1 MSDGNLK
8 FYLITDLHH
17 WAKAQGTSGE
27 GYDSVYHSEHR
38 CMAETGAIINE
49 AIDRIIS
56 DSEIDIVLV
65 AGDITADGAKEA
77 HDEIIPM
84 LRRLKDAGKRV
95 FLITATHDF
104 HDKPL
109 KTSGSEVGRAT
120 AISRDDLYEMYN
132 EFGRNEAVS
141 QNRKSHSY
149 SVMLNEKTRLL
160 CMNDDGK
167 GGGTDFC
174 GYFEDCVEWIKGQL
188 DEAKKNGEYVIVMTH
203 HPALPPSPI
212 YPVFSKRDMLANYE
226 EMTTLFADNG
236 VKYIFTG
243 HTHMTN
249 IAVKTTENGNSIYDV
264 NTGSLVAYPCPYRR
278 VEFTDSEVKI
288 ETLTVDNFDWDF
300 GGKTPAQYVKDHFNE
315 FLDDLFDAIANDID
329 RVAVLSIA
337 FSLEKEIVYKY
348 QKWILYFGKKI
359 NTWTLGSIGRKLG
372 VGRKVDKS
380 VKDIILKDFLID
392 IIDNVFYGDEPYTP
406 DTPMYK
412 SVAAII
418 NRILALLKPIPKAEK
433 VREILEVVRDGVLYD
448 APPADWNVVLPR

>member
-1 MSDGNLK
+1 MADKNLK

-17 WAKAQGTSGE
+17 WAQAQGVSGK
-27 GYDSVYHSEHR
+27 GYEKIYHSEHR
-38 CMAETGAIINE
+38 CMAETGAIINS
-49 AIDRIIS
+49 AV
-56 DSEIDIVLV
+56 DSLIADKEIDIVLI
-65 AGDITADGAKEA
+65 AGDIVADGAREA
-77 HDEIIPM
+77 HDEIIPI

-109 KTSGSEVGRAT
+109 KAVGDKVGRAT
-120 AISRDDLYEMYN
+120 PIKRDELYEMYK
-132 EFGRNEAVS
+132 EFGRNEAIS
-141 QNRKSHSY
+141 EHRKSHSY
-149 SVMLNEKTRLL
+149 SVMLNGNTRLL

-188 DEAKKNGEYVIVMTH
+188 NEAKEKGEYVIVMTH

-212 YPVFSKRDMLANYE
+212 YPIFSKRDMLANYE

-249 IAVKTTENGNSIYDV
+249 IAVKTTEKGNDIYDV
-264 NTGSLVAYPCPYRR
+264 NTGSLVAYPCPYRK
-278 VEFTDSEVKI
+278 VEFTETEVKI
-288 ETLTVDNFDWDF
+288 RTLQVESFDWDF
-300 GGKTPAQYVKDHFNE
+300 GGKEPLEYVKDHFNE
-315 FLDDLFDAIANDID
+315 FLEDIFFALANDVD
-329 RVAVLSIA
+329 RMATLGKA
-337 FSLEKEIVYKY
+337 FSLKKEVVYKY
-348 QKWILYFGKKI
+348 QKPMLFLGKRL
-359 NTWTLGSIGRKLG
+359 NTWTLGDLGKRLG
-372 VGRKVDKS
+372 VGRKIDKS
-380 VKDIILKDFLID
+380 VRDILLKDFLIE

-412 SVAAII
+412 SVAAITD
-418 NRILALLKPIPKAEK
+418 RISALTRPIPKTKK
-433 VREILEVVRDGVLYD
+433 VREILAVIKDGVLYD

>member
-1 MSDGNLK
+1 MAEKSLK

-27 GYDSVYHSEHR
+27 GYANLYHSEHR
-38 CMAETGAIINE
+38 CMAETGAIINS
-49 AIDRIIS
+49 AIDRIIA
-56 DSEIDIVLV
+56 DTDIDIVLV
-65 AGDITADGAKEA
+65 AGDIVADGAKEA

-109 KTSGSEVGRAT
+109 KAVGNKVGRAT
-120 AISRDDLYEMYN
+120 RIQRDELYEMYM
-132 EFGRNEAVS
+132 EFGRNEAIS
-141 QNRKSHSY
+141 EHRKSHSY
-149 SVMLNEKTRLL
+149 SVMLDEKTRLL

-174 GYFEDCVEWIKGQL
+174 GYFEDCVEWIKEQL
-188 DEAKKNGEYVIVMTH
+188 QEAKEKGEYVIVMTH

-212 YPVFSKRDMLANYE
+212 YPIFSKRDMLANYE

-249 IAVKTTENGNSIYDV
+249 IAVKTTEKGNQIYDV
-264 NTGSLVAYPCPYRR
+264 NTGSLVAYPCPYRK
-278 VEFTDSEVKI
+278 VEFTDENVKI
-288 ETLTVDNFDWDF
+288 QTLQVDNFEWDF
-300 GGKTPAQYVKDHFNE
+300 GGKQPLEYVKDHFNE
-315 FLDDLFDAIANDID
+315 YLEDIFYSLANDID
-329 RVAVLSIA
+329 RMAKLSIA
-337 FSLEKEIVYKY
+337 FSMEKEVVYKY
-348 QKWILYFGKKI
+348 QKPLQFLGKRI
-359 NTWTLGSIGRKLG
+359 NTWTLGTLGKRLG
-372 VGRKVDKS
+372 VGRKIDKS
-380 VKDIILKDFLID
+380 VRDIVLKDFFIEL
-392 IIDNVFYGDEPYTP
+392 IDNVFYGDEPYTP

-418 NRILALLKPIPKAEK
+418 DRISALMKPIPKTK
-433 VREILEVVRDGVLYD
+433 EIRRILAVVKDGVLYD